1 MGLRSA
7 MLALAG
13 RLGHRTTAILFGWM
27 LGLSGLSPATAQMV
41 TVNADSNIFGAGHA
55 TTVGPGGGGAG
66 VLPPEYD
73 FGFTAGPNALLTFS
87 SVTGTVIVNAGTGD
101 NVNDPDGVGAGSS
114 DLSVNSL
121 DGISGILGP
130 HAGFLVGV
138 FENDTEPADPAPA
151 RLDFSSIGTNFTSL
165 APSLNQVF
173 FIGDGLTGN
182 GVGTA
187 QQFQIPIGATRLFFG
202 IADAP
207 AYHGDPGGYN
217 DNTGQFTASFT
228 IVPEPSSLALIV
240 VGIVGAAAYAR
251 STRREVPKFKA

>member
-7 MLALAG
+7 MLVLAG
-13 RLGHRTTAILFGWM
+13 RLSRCGNAILFTCAV
-27 LGLSGLSPATAQMV
+27 GLTGLSPAAAQMV
-41 TVNADSNIFGAGHA
+41 TVNANSNIFGAGHA
-55 TTVGPGGGGAG
+55 TVVGPGGGGAG

-73 FGFTAGPNALLTFS
+73 FGFTAGPNTVLTFS
-87 SVTGTVIVNAGTGD
+87 NVIGTAIVNAGTGD
-101 NVNDPDGVGAGSS
+101 NINDPDGIGAGSP

-121 DGISGILGP
+121 NGISGILGP

-138 FENDTEPADPAPA
+138 FENDIEPTDPPPA
-151 RLDFSSIGTNFTSL
+151 RLDFTLIGTNFASL

-173 FIGDGLTGN
+173 FIGDGLTGD
-182 GVGTA
+182 GAGTA
-187 QQFQIPIGATRLFFG
+187 QQFQIPIGATRIFFG

-217 DNTGQFTASFT
+217 DNTGQFSASFA

-240 VGIVGAAAYAR
+240 AGVAGGAAYAR
-251 STRREVPKFKA
+251 GIRRTGRNKA